1 MQTQEAI
8 KKYLLKKKNVTKL
21 DIFLFLSEHRF
32 FITTHYLADYFDMS
46 DSNLLLYIQELE
58 QDFTTLE
65 FEEITI
71 VKQKNFIKLACEE
84 VDIAKCYYEL
94 LGKYCSESTNYQI
107 LTALLSENGN
117 TMTSLSQQTNYSPS
131 YLYSKMKT
139 VNQFLA
145 LFGTY
150 SPILLFLIPMNR
162 NKQSLTL
169 SMLTSRRIC

>member
-65 FEEITI
+65 FEEIAI
-71 VKQKNFIKLACEE
+71 VKQKNFIKLA
-84 VDIAKCYYEL
+84 
-94 LGKYCSESTNYQI
+94 
-107 LTALLSENGN
+107 
-117 TMTSLSQQTNYSPS
+117 
-131 YLYSKMKT
+131 
-139 VNQFLA
+139 
-145 LFGTY
+145 
-150 SPILLFLIPMNR
+150 
-162 NKQSLTL
+162 
-169 SMLTSRRIC
+169 

>member
-65 FEEITI
+65 FEEIAI

-84 VDIAKCYYEL
+84 IDIAKCYYGL
-94 LGKYCSESTNYQI
+94 LGKYCSEFTNYQI
-107 LTALLSENGN
+107 LTALLS
-117 TMTSLSQQTNYSPS
+117 
-131 YLYSKMKT
+131 
-139 VNQFLA
+139 
-145 LFGTY
+145 
-150 SPILLFLIPMNR
+150 
-162 NKQSLTL
+162 
-169 SMLTSRRIC
+169 